1 MDTDQKRKLV
11 RADETEK
18 AACRGALHSARPYGL
33 PDGGPGGG
41 IDPGPGTVAEGWIDE
56 AIDFWQ
62 AQV

>member
-1 MDTDQKRKLV
+1 M

-41 IDPGPGTVAEGWIDE
+41 IDPGTGTVAEGWIDE

>member
-1 MDTDQKRKLV
+1 M
-11 RADETEK
+11 RANETEK

-33 PDGGPGGG
+33 PDGGPGGAIG
-41 IDPGPGTVAEGWIDE
+41 HGTGTVAEGWTDE

>member
-1 MDTDQKRKLV
+1 M

-18 AACRGALHSARPYGL
+18 AACRGTLHSARPYGL

-41 IDPGPGTVAEGWIDE
+41 IGLGTGTVAEGWIDE
-56 AIDFWQ
+56 AIDFRQ

>member
-1 MDTDQKRKLV
+1 M
-11 RADETEK
+11 RAGETEK
-18 AACRGALHSARPYGL
+18 AACRGTLHSARPYGL

-41 IDPGPGTVAEGWIDE
+41 IDPGTVAEGWIDE